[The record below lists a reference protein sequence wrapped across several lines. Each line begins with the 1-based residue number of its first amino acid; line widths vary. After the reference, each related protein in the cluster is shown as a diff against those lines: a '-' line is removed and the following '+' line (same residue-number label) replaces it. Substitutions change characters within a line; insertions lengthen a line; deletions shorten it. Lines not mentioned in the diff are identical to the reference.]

1 LGEVSLCLV
10 AGHESVGGE
19 PTGIHTFTELR
30 NLMQKTLGGTRDIQ
44 GTETQITQTV
54 AFSAF
59 SALRTKVLTLRPTL
73 WRRTAPSRTQSCSLS
88 ASRTQSCS
96 LSHAVHACLELE
108 LELKLD
114 LFNLS

>member
-30 NLMQKTLGGTRDIQ
+30 NLMQKALGGTRDTH

-59 SALRTKVLTLRPTL
+59 SAQWSPKSIDAFSGKNSGNGPHRGHNHVHYLHRGRNHVHYLMQFMLVL
-73 WRRTAPSRTQSCSLS
+73 
-88 ASRTQSCS
+88 
-96 LSHAVHACLELE
+96 
-108 LELKLD
+108 
-114 LFNLS
+114 NLNLN

>member
-19 PTGIHTFTELR
+19 PTCIHTFTELR
-30 NLMQKTLGGTRDIQ
+30 NLMQKTLDGTRETH

-59 SALRTKVLTLRPTL
+59 SAP
-73 WRRTAPSRTQSCSLS
+73 RTQKSIDAFRVWPHRGRSHVHSLFI
-88 ASRTQSCS
+88 T
-96 LSHAVHACLELE
+96 EL
-108 LELKLD
+108 
-114 LFNLS
+114 N